1 MNGSIAVRK
10 DGKNDKRRKRRAS
23 RGYNVCQVRSHSSM
37 CSDRVKR
44 NLVDTIPRII
54 SVSDT
59 FSFLVKETCL
69 RFLSTCPPRYHIKF
83 EFTSKFRLLRLK
95 NLLIKAS
102 ANRGNDKEPSMKE

>member
-23 RGYNVCQVRSHSSM
+23 RGYNVCQIRSASRIA
-37 CSDRVKR
+37 SDRVKR

-83 EFTSKFRLLRLK
+83 GFTSKFRLLIEK
-95 NLLIKAS
+95 IF
-102 ANRGNDKEPSMKE
+102 